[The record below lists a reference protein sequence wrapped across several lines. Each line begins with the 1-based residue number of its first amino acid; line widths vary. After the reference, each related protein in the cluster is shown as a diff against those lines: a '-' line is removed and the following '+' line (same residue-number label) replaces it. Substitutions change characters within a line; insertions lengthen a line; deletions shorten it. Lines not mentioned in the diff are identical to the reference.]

1 MCRVCV
7 VFVNLLFCIFVP
19 QEKKTVC
26 DNNCSLKPNLKHL
39 RCCYS
44 QPCLNQF
51 RRLEGWV
58 CDPFDDET
66 RNTHWFNL
74 ISRRLRYMGVIL
86 SENKWVNICTV
97 GYEFKISPHFLMPS
111 FISSAYLC
119 CLRFSTGGL
128 WPLGGPVKYCKPSQI
143 FLDKTIFSLKNRNVW
158 ICVVKIPSC

>member
-1 MCRVCV
+1 MSLGLNKSSLVLLSHSWV
-7 VFVNLLFCIFVP
+7 LNFKNPHNLLHKTHTDRCVECVLFLWTCCSAFLCRRK
-19 QEKKTVC
+19 KKTVC

-119 CLRFSTGGL
+119 CL
-128 WPLGGPVKYCKPSQI
+128 I
-143 FLDKTIFSLKNRNVW
+143 F
-158 ICVVKIPSC
+158 